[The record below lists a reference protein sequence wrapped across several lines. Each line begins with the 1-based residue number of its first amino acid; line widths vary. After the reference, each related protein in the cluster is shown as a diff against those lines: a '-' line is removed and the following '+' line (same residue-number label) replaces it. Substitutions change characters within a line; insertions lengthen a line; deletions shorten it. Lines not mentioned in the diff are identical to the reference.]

1 MEIYG
6 TAYAKLEKIEWDV
19 LRVLFVAQ
27 TVEMIQYGP
36 SSIFEDRTQQW
47 KGLQSF
53 LCYIWYD

>member
-53 LCYIWYD
+53 LCYMV